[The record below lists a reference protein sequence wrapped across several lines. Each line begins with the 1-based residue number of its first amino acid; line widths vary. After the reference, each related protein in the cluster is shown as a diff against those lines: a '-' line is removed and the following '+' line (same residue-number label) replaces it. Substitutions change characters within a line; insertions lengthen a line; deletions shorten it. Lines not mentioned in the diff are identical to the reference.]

1 MNSTP
6 CVIYCGPEDSLFKKL
21 SRFAGDFILEARKVN
36 FRVPPQ
42 NFAQSRKASVLIL
55 KLKNE
60 IDIRAQEWLSRS
72 NASVPVIVL
81 VQNGTVETA
90 IHALQY
96 GIFDYFCASQDVEAI
111 VNKVREAIIWKNTKA
126 VKRPMTSDY
135 QLLLGNSPDVLRVNE
150 QAQRLAID
158 LGPVLFLG
166 EPGTGKEHLA
176 YGIHRISKRKREP
189 FIRYDCRLLKQLT
202 QYGNLSLPE
211 LIRMRLLSSSS
222 KSQAGGA
229 VLFLAHMEQLQS
241 EQQLE
246 IFHRFNKSK
255 IRLMGSFQESRTP
268 FLHDDSDSDHSTL
281 KLPPLRQRK
290 EDIPLLAE
298 YFVRQISQQ
307 RGIRPKGFTE
317 EVLML
322 LQEYAWPGNI
332 QELAN
337 LIERMIILEPS
348 HLITSATWRI
358 CQGYGTK
365 MNLDATNQFAVLLE
379 EVLKSQEAEWKE
391 GRVYDS
397 FIERMEKLLIDLVLP
412 KVENNQA
419 VAAKILGISRNTLRS
434 RRRKAV

>member
-6 CVIYCGPEDSLFKKL
+6 RVIYCGPEDSLFKKL
-21 SRFAGDFILEARKVN
+21 SRFAGDFILEARRIN

-42 NFAQSRKASVLIL
+42 KLAQSRKASVLIL
-55 KLKNE
+55 RLKNE
-60 IDIRAQEWLSRS
+60 IDIRAQEWLSMS

-81 VQNGTVETA
+81 LQNGTVETA
-90 IHALQY
+90 IQALQY

-111 VNKVREAIIWKNTKA
+111 VKKVREAIIWKNTKA

-135 QLLLGNSPDVLRVNE
+135 QLLLGNNPDILRVNE

-158 LGPVLFLG
+158 SRSVMFLG

-176 YGIHRISKRKREP
+176 YGIHRISRRKREP

-211 LIRMRLLSSSS
+211 LIRMRLQSTSS
-222 KSQAGGA
+222 KSEAA
-229 VLFLAHMEQLQS
+229 VLFLAHMEQLPS
-241 EQQLE
+241 DQQFE
-246 IFHRFNKSK
+246 IFERFNKSK
-255 IRLMGSFQESRTP
+255 IRLMASFQESRTP
-268 FLHDDSDSDHSTL
+268 FFHDSVDSNHSTL
-281 KLPPLRQRK
+281 KLPALRQRK

-298 YFVRQISQQ
+298 YFVRQIAQQ
-307 RGIRPKGFTE
+307 RGIRPKAFTE

-348 HLITSATWRI
+348 QLITSATWRI
-358 CQGYGTK
+358 CQGYGTR

-379 EVLKSQEAEWKE
+379 EVIKSQEAEWKE
-391 GRVYDS
+391 GKVYNS

-412 KVENNQA
+412 KVDNNQA